1 MDQTDKV
8 LVIVALALGL
18 ADVLNVSGPFTRIS
32 LAGLAIV
39 LLAIVLLRQGGVLN
53 V

>member
-1 MDQTDKV
+1 MDQTDKI

-18 ADVLNVSGPFTRIS
+18 ADVLNARGPFSRVS

-39 LLAIVLLRQGGVLN
+39 LLAIVQLRQGGVLN
-53 V
+53 F

>member
-1 MDQTDKV
+1 MDQTDKI

-18 ADVLNVSGPFTRIS
+18 ADVFNVSGPFSRIS

>member
-1 MDQTDKV
+1 MDQTDKI

-53 V
+53 L